1 MRKSRQHAYSILKTF
16 DRQVKDG
23 ELLTHI
29 QDALEQQKKYFAV
42 SFSIQPIDVLAAI
55 EQSRSKYSFQYYWE
69 KPTDKFSIAAGGELE
84 RIVSKGSTRF
94 RASSTQGKTLLN
106 TVHHFKA
113 LNHSNAVVHLFG
125 GFSFFDENNSETWQ
139 SFKSASFTLPE
150 WTIIC
155 EGKTCV
161 LTACI
166 PINDLNDLGSV
177 KQRFEETLINLEP
190 IYNVQEYHVSENQN
204 ERSLNHLVS
213 DQHLDHVHWVETIER
228 AKDHIYAGNFSK
240 VVLAR
245 ELVIK
250 PEEPVQDTYILNRL
264 RHQYPDCY
272 SFLVRNNDEASF
284 IGSTPER
291 LASFNSNF
299 VLTEGLAGSISRGKT
314 ASEDAKMEYDL
325 LHSSKDIHEQAIVL
339 EAIKERLEPFSKEIN
354 HPNSPAIKKLSNVQH
369 LYTPIRA
376 TMKDGISRTEV
387 LKNLHPT
394 PAVGGFPRNEAVEF
408 IKKHENF
415 DRGWYAAPVGWINA
429 SGNGE
434 FIVGIRSGLIT
445 KEKVRFFAGC
455 GIVQDS
461 DPEKEWE
468 ETNMK
473 FIPMLSALNY
483 ASQ

>member
-1 MRKSRQHAYSILKTF
+1 
-16 DRQVKDG
+16 
-23 ELLTHI
+23 
-29 QDALEQQKKYFAV
+29 
-42 SFSIQPIDVLAAI
+42 
-55 EQSRSKYSFQYYWE
+55 
-69 KPTDKFSIAAGGELE
+69 
-84 RIVSKGSTRF
+84 
-94 RASSTQGKTLLN
+94 
-106 TVHHFKA
+106 
-113 LNHSNAVVHLFG
+113 
-125 GFSFFDENNSETWQ
+125 
-139 SFKSASFTLPE
+139 
-150 WTIIC
+150 
-155 EGKTCV
+155 
-161 LTACI
+161 
-166 PINDLNDLGSV
+166 
-177 KQRFEETLINLEP
+177 
-190 IYNVQEYHVSENQN
+190 
-204 ERSLNHLVS
+204 
-213 DQHLDHVHWVETIER
+213 
-228 AKDHIYAGNFSK
+228 
-240 VVLAR
+240 
-245 ELVIK
+245 
-250 PEEPVQDTYILNRL
+250 
-264 RHQYPDCY
+264 
-272 SFLVRNNDEASF
+272 
-284 IGSTPER
+284 
-291 LASFNSNF
+291 
-299 VLTEGLAGSISRGKT
+299 
-314 ASEDAKMEYDL
+314 MEYDL
-325 LHSSKDIHEQAIVL
+325 LHSNKDIHEQAIVL